1 MTRRSFTL
9 SVALA
14 AALFISPVQ
23 AVWFNSLVYDIPA
36 DKDFISQS
44 LFNDTDR
51 TNLYNVSAFKID
63 KPGNGDEN
71 VIRGSDLEILWA
83 PLKFSLSPQQTDY
96 FKLYYRGP
104 KDDVERYYRVVFK
117 EIPVRAFPLQT
128 TGSHLNV
135 LPVTAMSTFLIVR
148 PRKINLAYQVDEH
161 NGIIKNTGNTY
172 FRVIIH
178 KGCDGDDVSSNQFYM
193 LPGEQYQDASVK
205 GKNKKFIVADNKYM
219 KAGTACFD
227 K

>member
-1 MTRRSFTL
+1 MTRRRFIL
-9 SVALA
+9 SVALVT
-14 AALFISPVQ
+14 ALVISPVH
-23 AVWFNSLVYDIPA
+23 AVWFSSLVYDIPA
-36 DKDFISQS
+36 DKDFVSRP

-51 TNLYNVSAFKID
+51 MNLYNVSAFKID
-63 KPGNGDEN
+63 RPGNGNEK
-71 VIRGSDLEILWA
+71 IISGTDLEILWA

-117 EIPVRAFPLQT
+117 EIPVRIFPLQT

-148 PRKINLAYQVDEH
+148 PRKVNLAYQVDEH

-178 KGCDGDDVSSNQFYM
+178 KGCNGDDESSNQFYM
-193 LPGEQYQDASVK
+193 LPGEQYRDASVK